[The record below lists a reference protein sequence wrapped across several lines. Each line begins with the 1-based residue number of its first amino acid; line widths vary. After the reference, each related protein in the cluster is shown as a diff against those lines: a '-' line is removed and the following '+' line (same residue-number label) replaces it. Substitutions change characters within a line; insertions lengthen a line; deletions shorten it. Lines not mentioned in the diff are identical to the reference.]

1 MGKKILPG
9 DKRNISFPLD
19 IDSTFLDYLNNQ
31 KNLSGTIMRL
41 ALKGFKTQRMD
52 ELEKR
57 IENIETIISNKML
70 ETKKPSHIEQ
80 NDDMFN
86 FNYDTFGNSNYLDP
100 EEEDDQF

>member
-1 MGKKILPG
+1 MRKKILPG

-19 IDSTFLDYLNNQ
+19 IDAAFLDYLNNQ

-41 ALKGFKTQRMD
+41 ALQGFKNQKM
-52 ELEKR
+52 EALEKR
-57 IENIETIISNKML
+57 IENIETIVNNKIL
-70 ETKKPSHIEQ
+70 EPEKPVHIEQ
-80 NDDMFN
+80 NNDMFN